1 MGRTVVSKKDI
12 AAWAQQA
19 RETALRAAAEG
30 SLASVT
36 APKPAAEEAD
46 EYRDRLIKYIP
57 ADVVAIYLTLT
68 GLVKL
73 LPSKAPVQA
82 VGWGLF
88 TLILLISVPWQRK
101 IVKITKWKQVL
112 IGSVAFVIWAISLG
126 DPFASAWQS
135 WYYPAYG
142 TMAVALYTFLIPL
155 FEA

>member
-1 MGRTVVSKKDI
+1 LAADI
-12 AAWAQQA
+12 A
-19 RETALRAAAEG
+19 
-30 SLASVT
+30 
-36 APKPAAEEAD
+36 PKTPVLKPD

-57 ADVVAIYLTLT
+57 TDVVALYLTLT

-73 LPSKAPVQA
+73 LPPKAPTQT
-82 VGWGLF
+82 VGWFLF
-88 TLILLISVPWQRK
+88 VLILFISVPWQRQ
-101 IVKITKWKQVL
+101 VAKITKWQQVF
-112 IGSVAFVIWAISLG
+112 IGSVAFVIRAISLG